1 MGRKGWAWTILG
13 VLFAAFIV
21 IMIIKA
27 DSAFPDSGSSG
38 KNKWNEET
46 VQGKGKEKIVQLTVD
61 GVIAEKS
68 SGFSGGLSAG
78 SFISQ
83 LEQIRKDD
91 NVKAVVIRVNSPG
104 GEVVASDEIHSKLV
118 ELKKTGKPIIVSMG
132 SMAASGG
139 YYISAPADYIFANPA
154 TLTGSLGVIFSIPNY
169 EKAAN
174 WLGYKEN
181 TVKSGEFKDIGSPL
195 REMTPKEKEIFE
207 KLVDESYQ
215 RFVTVIEQGRKLPRE
230 KVLEI
235 ADGRVYSGQQAKA
248 LGLIDDFGTLE
259 DAVAYAI
266 DRTGLTD
273 PKIVRYVKEP
283 SLSELFGGAMF
294 KTSSP
299 AAQVLKEILPEIS
312 VGPRMMYLL
321 EM

>member
-1 MGRKGWAWTILG
+1 MGRKGWAWTIIG
-13 VLFAAFIV
+13 VLVAALIV
-21 IMIIKA
+21 VMIFKA
-27 DSAFPDSGSSG
+27 DSFLPGVASSG
-38 KNKWNEET
+38 KNKWNEEAI
-46 VQGKGKEKIVQLTVD
+46 QGKGKEKIVQLAVD

-68 SGFSGGLSAG
+68 SSFSGGLSA
-78 SFISQ
+78 SSMISQ
-83 LEQIRKDD
+83 LEQIRKDAD
-91 NVKAVVIRVNSPG
+91 VKAVVIRVNSPG

-118 ELKKTGKPIIVSMG
+118 ELKKSGKLIVVSMG

-169 EKAAN
+169 EKAAD
-174 WLGYKEN
+174 WLGYKQN
-181 TVKSGEFKDIGSPL
+181 TIKSGEFKDIASPL
-195 REMTPKEKEIFE
+195 REMTPKEREIFE

-215 RFVTVIEQGRKLPRE
+215 QFVSVIAQGRKLPRE

-259 DAVAYAI
+259 DAMSYAAEKS
-266 DRTGLTD
+266 GLTD

-283 SLSELFGGAMF
+283 SLSDLFGGAMF

-299 AAQVLKEILPEIS
+299 AAQVLKEIMPELSI
-312 VGPRMMYLL
+312 GPRMMYLF
-321 EM
+321 EA